1 MAEPHGHKRSEAMF
15 EEILEGSPIGK
26 WQEIVFNANKS
37 VVNDELERLLECLAL
52 YQEFVNLEGLEDKFA
67 QFARLLGCDEELA
80 SQIKAHKNNLAIESM
95 ASILSK
101 NE

>member
-1 MAEPHGHKRSEAMF
+1 MF

-67 QFARLLGCDEELA
+67 QFARLLGCDEELQNQEPQKQ
-80 SQIKAHKNNLAIESM
+80 SCNRVYGEHFKQK
-95 ASILSK
+95 
-101 NE
+101 

>member
-1 MAEPHGHKRSEAMF
+1 MF
-15 EEILEGSPIGK
+15 EEILQGSPIEK
-26 WQEIVFNANKS
+26 WQDIIFNANKS
-37 VVNDELERLLECLAL
+37 VVNDELKRLLECLAL

-67 QFARLLGCDEELA
+67 QFVRLLACDEGLQ
-80 SQIKAHKNNLAIESM
+80 SRIKSHKNNLAIESM